1 MRLIAACH
9 PRRLVRSTQ
18 RSRLAGQRSSAL
30 FEQGRNSARTV
41 IADFN
46 RKMEAAT
53 DSSEQLRIK
62 YDRQQLRHYVTYS
75 LDSAAQQAIAML
87 EVE

>member
-1 MRLIAACH
+1 
-9 PRRLVRSTQ
+9 V
-18 RSRLAGQRSSAL
+18 AL
-30 FEQGRNSARTV
+30 YEQGRNAARGV

-46 RKMEAAT
+46 RKMETAPDA
-53 DSSEQLRIK
+53 SEQLRIK
-62 YDRQQLRHYVTYS
+62 YDRQQLRHYVTYP